1 MDAPS
6 VAHWITL
13 QDRSVGIAAQIRFPM
28 NSDATAQLLALI
40 CSVFYASALV
50 SARAGLRYSTPT
62 TVTLVS
68 ILMQNLLLWTAVF
81 ATGGV
86 HAVPLSGIL
95 LFTLVGI
102 FQLGV
107 RLFAYTGVE
116 KIGASRS
123 SALQSVSPLFS
134 AVIAVAI
141 LGEQTS
147 LLILIGTLL
156 IVAGIVLVSWK
167 PEEQLR
173 DFRRWHLLLPL
184 AAAFLTGMNHPIRRY
199 VLTMA
204 NEPLFFSALMGAVS
218 LGGFLIYLAIS
229 PRSQRL
235 VWNRKAIG
243 PFLATGFCETFS
255 ILFIITA
262 ISLGRVVII
271 APIAASYPVWSLIE
285 TRIFLRDIESI
296 NWRVVAGVVSVVA
309 GNCAIYF
316 GR

>member
-1 MDAPS
+1 M
-6 VAHWITL
+6 T
-13 QDRSVGIAAQIRFPM
+13 
-28 NSDATAQLLALI
+28 SDAQAQVLAVI
-40 CSVFYASALV
+40 TSIFYAGALV
-50 SARAGLRYSTPT
+50 SARVGMRYSTPT

-68 ILMQNLLLWTAVF
+68 ILMQNLLLWSAVY

-123 SALQSVSPLFS
+123 SALQSVSPLIS
-134 AVIAVAI
+134 ATIAVLV

-147 LLILIGTLL
+147 LLIMLGTLL
-156 IVAGIVLVSWK
+156 VVAGIVLVSWK
-167 PEEQLR
+167 PERQLAG
-173 DFRRWHLLLPL
+173 FRRWHLLLPIG
-184 AAAFLTGMNHPIRRY
+184 AACLTGMNHPIRRY

-204 NEPLFFSALMGAVS
+204 NEPLFFSALMGLVS
-218 LGGFLIYLAIS
+218 FAGFLIYLRIS

-235 VWNRKAIG
+235 VWNRRAVW
-243 PFLATGFCETFS
+243 PFLTTGLCETMS
-255 ILFIITA
+255 ILCIITA
-262 ISLGRVVII
+262 ISLGRVVIV
-271 APIAASYPVWSLIE
+271 APIAASYPVWSLILAG
-285 TRIFLRDIESI
+285 IFLRDVESI
-296 NWRVVAGVVSVVA
+296 HWKVVAGIVSVVV
-309 GNCAIYF
+309 GNFAIHL

>member
-1 MDAPS
+1 MTS
-6 VAHWITL
+6 E
-13 QDRSVGIAAQIRFPM
+13 
-28 NSDATAQLLALI
+28 ATAQVLAFVTAI
-40 CSVFYASALV
+40 FYASALV
-50 SARAGLRYSTPT
+50 SARVGMRYSTPT

-86 HAVPLSGIL
+86 HAVPLAGIL

-123 SALQSVSPLFS
+123 STLQSVSPLFS
-134 AVIAVAI
+134 AAIAVTI

-147 LLILIGTLL
+147 LLILLGTLL

-167 PEEQLR
+167 PEAQLP
-173 DFRRWHLLLPL
+173 DFRRWHLLLPIG
-184 AAAFLTGMNHPIRRY
+184 AALLTGMNHPIRRY

-204 NEPLFFSALMGAVS
+204 NEPLFFSALMGTVS
-218 LGGFLIYLAIS
+218 LGGFLVYLVIS
-229 PRSQRL
+229 PQSQRL
-235 VWNRKAIG
+235 VWNRRAIG
-243 PFLATGFCETFS
+243 PFLATGLCETMS

-262 ISLGRVVII
+262 ISLGRVVIV

-285 TRIFLRDIESI
+285 ARIFLRDVESI
-296 NWRVVAGVVSVVA
+296 NWKVVVGILSVVA
-309 GNCAIYF
+309 GNFAIHL